1 MDVKENGLTKDSS
14 GRDGFSVQPERH
26 LREDDGHDAGQIRLD
41 HKVANFPL
49 QVEVSGHD
57 HVLSYGGRMRVKKPM
72 NPVFYFIYCLFI
84 GLVVPPFNP
93 R

>member
-1 MDVKENGLTKDSS
+1 MDVKESGLTKDSS

-57 HVLSYGGRMRVKKPM
+57 HVLSCGGRMSVKK
-72 NPVFYFIYCLFI
+72 NPNEILYFTSYTVYL
-84 GLVVPPFNP
+84 
-93 R
+93 

>member
-1 MDVKENGLTKDSS
+1 MESRLTKDSS

-57 HVLSYGGRMRVKKPM
+57 HVLSCGGEDEGKKTT
-72 NPVFYFIYCLFI
+72 NPVFYFIYSLFI
-84 GLVVPPFNP
+84 GLVVPPFNLK
-93 R
+93 